1 MASYV
6 HPDNQQLLWNVLQKT
21 PLVQQFFSN
30 YDVAY
35 KEKWF
40 KSVIQMFYEKNKHMP
55 GDIHMLNQL
64 NRETLSYMLSSIQD
78 RAQPQP
84 QPQPQYNITSVPL
97 PTQPE
102 IISRENTHNARQEIL
117 NSQLAQR
124 QKEYDS
130 MMQRPTQSEI
140 DFREK
145 ELDAAIPN
153 MEELVQHHIKQRE
166 EELRQ
171 YQPPAAA
178 VLHVQEPVQAPTQ
191 SVAAQIQPEK
201 RPLIIENPAFQNIQF
216 EIEELPGSSQQKKN
230 VSWASD
236 APVIHDSIHTIMN
249 VSDDI
254 MERMNM
260 QHQEINT
267 LRTVVF
273 ELTKDIQVLKQ
284 ELAMVVSKISG

>member
-30 YDVAY
+30 YDVAF

-55 GDIHMLNQL
+55 MDIQMLNQL

-78 RAQPQP
+78 RAQPESQS
-84 QPQPQYNITSVPL
+84 QPQYNITTAAV

-171 YQPPAAA
+171 YQPP
-178 VLHVQEPVQAPTQ
+178 VLAQAP
-191 SVAAQIQPEK
+191 EK
-201 RPLIIENPAFQNIQF
+201 HPLVIENPAFQNIQF
-216 EIEELPGSSQQKKN
+216 EVEELPGSSQQKKN

-236 APVIHDSIHTIMN
+236 APVIHDSIHTIMY

-284 ELAMVVSKISG
+284 ELAMVVSKISV

>member
-6 HPDNQQLLWNVLQKT
+6 HPENQQLLWNVLEQT
-21 PLVQQFFSN
+21 AFVQQFFSN
-30 YDVAY
+30 YDAAY

-40 KSVIQMFYEKNKHMP
+40 KSVIQMFYEKNKHMSL
-55 GDIHMLNQL
+55 DIHGLNQW
-64 NRETLSYMLSSIQD
+64 NRETLSYMLSSIQE
-78 RAQPQP
+78 RSK
-84 QPQPQYNITSVPL
+84 SVPIL
-97 PTQPE
+97 PQQPE
-102 IISRENTHNARQEIL
+102 ILSRENTHQARQEIL

-130 MMQRPTQSEI
+130 MMQRPTPSEI

-145 ELDAAIPN
+145 ELDTAIPN
-153 MEELVQHHIKQRE
+153 MDELIKHHMQQRE
-166 EELRQ
+166 EELKQ
-171 YQPPAAA
+171 YQPRS
-178 VLHVQEPVQAPTQ
+178 LVQED
-191 SVAAQIQPEK
+191 QPS
-201 RPLIIENPAFQNIQF
+201 PNIKF
-216 EIEELPGSSQQKKN
+216 EVEELAHSETQRKN
-230 VSWASD
+230 VSWATD

-273 ELTKDIQVLKQ
+273 ELTKDIQVLKR
-284 ELAMVVSKISG
+284 EISSIVSKNSV

>member
-1 MASYV
+1 
-6 HPDNQQLLWNVLQKT
+6 
-21 PLVQQFFSN
+21 
-30 YDVAY
+30 
-35 KEKWF
+35 
-40 KSVIQMFYEKNKHMP
+40 
-55 GDIHMLNQL
+55 
-64 NRETLSYMLSSIQD
+64 
-78 RAQPQP
+78 
-84 QPQPQYNITSVPL
+84 VPL

-178 VLHVQEPVQAPTQ
+178 ALHVQEPVQAPTQ

>member
-55 GDIHMLNQL
+55 MDIQMLNQL

-78 RAQPQP
+78 RAQPEP
-84 QPQPQYNITSVPL
+84 QTQYNITSAPL

-130 MMQRPTQSEI
+130 MIQRPTQSEI

-171 YQPPAAA
+171 YQPPALAQA
-178 VLHVQEPVQAPTQ
+178 PTPVQAEP
-191 SVAAQIQPEK
+191 VRKPENH
-201 RPLIIENPAFQNIQF
+201 PLVIENPAFQNIQF
-216 EIEELPGSSQQKKN
+216 EVEELPGSSQQKKN

-273 ELTKDIQVLKQ
+273 ELTKDIQMLKQ
-284 ELAMVVSKISG
+284 ELAMLVSKISV

>member
-30 YDVAY
+30 YDVTY

-40 KSVIQMFYEKNKHMP
+40 KSVIQMFYEKNKHMTM
-55 GDIHMLNQL
+55 DIHMLNQL

-78 RAQPQP
+78 RAQPQV
-84 QPQPQYNITSVPL
+84 QPQPQYKIASVPL

-130 MMQRPTQSEI
+130 MMQRPSQSEI

-171 YQPPAAA
+171 YQPPTP
-178 VLHVQEPVQAPTQ
+178 LHVQEPATE
-191 SVAAQIQPEK
+191 QIQLEK
-201 RPLIIENPAFQNIQF
+201 RPLIIENPAFQTIQF
-216 EIEELPGSSQQKKN
+216 EVEELPGSSQQKKN

>member
-30 YDVAY
+30 YDVAF

-55 GDIHMLNQL
+55 MDIQMLNQL

-78 RAQPQP
+78 RAQPPVQP
-84 QPQPQYNITSVPL
+84 QSQYNITNVPL
-97 PTQPE
+97 PAQPE

-117 NSQLAQR
+117 NSQLTQR

-171 YQPPAAA
+171 YQPPAPT
-178 VLHVQEPVQAPTQ
+178 PVQP
-191 SVAAQIQPEK
+191 VAVRDPENH
-201 RPLIIENPAFQNIQF
+201 PLVIENPAFQNIQF
-216 EIEELPGSSQQKKN
+216 EVEELPGSSQQKKN

-284 ELAMVVSKISG
+284 ELAMVVSKILV

>member
-30 YDVAY
+30 YDVAF

-55 GDIHMLNQL
+55 MDIQMLNQL

-78 RAQPQP
+78 RAQPQTNHAP
-84 QPQPQYNITSVPL
+84 TTAVV

-171 YQPPAAA
+171 YQPP
-178 VLHVQEPVQAPTQ
+178 VLAQAP
-191 SVAAQIQPEK
+191 ENH
-201 RPLIIENPAFQNIQF
+201 PLVIENPAFQNIQF
-216 EIEELPGSSQQKKN
+216 EVEELPGSSQQKKN

-284 ELAMVVSKISG
+284 EFAMVVSKISV

>member
-30 YDVAY
+30 YDVAF

-40 KSVIQMFYEKNKHMP
+40 KSVIQMFYEKNKHVPM
-55 GDIHMLNQL
+55 DIQMLNQL

-78 RAQPQP
+78 RAQPEP
-84 QPQPQYNITSVPL
+84 QPQPQYNITTATVPA
-97 PTQPE
+97 QPE

-130 MMQRPTQSEI
+130 MMQRPNQSEI

-171 YQPPAAA
+171 YQPTALAPA
-178 VLHVQEPVQAPTQ
+178 PVQAEP
-191 SVAAQIQPEK
+191 VRKPENH
-201 RPLIIENPAFQNIQF
+201 PLVIENPAFQNIQF
-216 EIEELPGSSQQKKN
+216 EVEELPGSSQQKKN

-284 ELAMVVSKISG
+284 ELAMVMSKISV

>member
-30 YDVAY
+30 YDVAF

-55 GDIHMLNQL
+55 MDIQMLNQL

-78 RAQPQP
+78 RAQPESQS
-84 QPQPQYNITSVPL
+84 QPQYNITTAAV

-171 YQPPAAA
+171 YQPP
-178 VLHVQEPVQAPTQ
+178 VLAQAP
-191 SVAAQIQPEK
+191 ENH
-201 RPLIIENPAFQNIQF
+201 PLVIENPAFQNIQF
-216 EIEELPGSSQQKKN
+216 EVEELPGSSQQKKN

-284 ELAMVVSKISG
+284 ELAMVVSKISV

>member
-1 MASYV
+1 
-6 HPDNQQLLWNVLQKT
+6 
-21 PLVQQFFSN
+21 
-30 YDVAY
+30 
-35 KEKWF
+35 
-40 KSVIQMFYEKNKHMP
+40 MFYEKNKHMP
-55 GDIHMLNQL
+55 MDIQMLNQL

-78 RAQPQP
+78 RAQPESQS
-84 QPQPQYNITSVPL
+84 QPQYNITTTAVPA
-97 PTQPE
+97 QPE

-130 MMQRPTQSEI
+130 MMQRPNQSEI

-171 YQPPAAA
+171 YQPPALAQ
-178 VLHVQEPVQAPTQ
+178 VQGQAPMQMQT
-191 SVAAQIQPEK
+191 QIQQEK
-201 RPLIIENPAFQNIQF
+201 PSLVIENPAFQNIQF
-216 EIEELPGSSQQKKN
+216 EVEELPGSSQQKKN

-273 ELTKDIQVLKQ
+273 ELTKDIQVLRQ
-284 ELAMVVSKISG
+284 ELAMVVSKISV

>member
-30 YDVAY
+30 YDVTY

-40 KSVIQMFYEKNKHMP
+40 KSVIQMFYEKNKHMTM
-55 GDIHMLNQL
+55 DIHMLNQL

-84 QPQPQYNITSVPL
+84 QPQPQYNITSLPL
-97 PTQPE
+97 AQPE
-102 IISRENTHNARQEIL
+102 IVS
-117 NSQLAQR
+117 
-124 QKEYDS
+124 
-130 MMQRPTQSEI
+130 SEI

-171 YQPPAAA
+171 YQPPATAP
-178 VLHVQEPVQAPTQ
+178 LRVQEPVQSPA
-191 SVAAQIQPEK
+191 AAQIQLEK

-216 EIEELPGSSQQKKN
+216 EVEELPGSSQQKKN

>member
-1 MASYV
+1 
-6 HPDNQQLLWNVLQKT
+6 
-21 PLVQQFFSN
+21 
-30 YDVAY
+30 
-35 KEKWF
+35 
-40 KSVIQMFYEKNKHMP
+40 
-55 GDIHMLNQL
+55 
-64 NRETLSYMLSSIQD
+64 
-78 RAQPQP
+78 
-84 QPQPQYNITSVPL
+84 
-97 PTQPE
+97 
-102 IISRENTHNARQEIL
+102 
-117 NSQLAQR
+117 
-124 QKEYDS
+124 
-130 MMQRPTQSEI
+130 
-140 DFREK
+140 
-145 ELDAAIPN
+145 

-171 YQPPAAA
+171 YQPP
-178 VLHVQEPVQAPTQ
+178 VVAPLQPQTQ

-216 EIEELPGSSQQKKN
+216 EVEELSGSAQQKKN

>member
-30 YDVAY
+30 YDVAF

-55 GDIHMLNQL
+55 MDIQMLNQL

-78 RAQPQP
+78 RAQPESQS
-84 QPQPQYNITSVPL
+84 QPQYNITTTAVPA
-97 PTQPE
+97 QPE

-171 YQPPAAA
+171 YQPPALAQA
-178 VLHVQEPVQAPTQ
+178 QE
-191 SVAAQIQPEK
+191 K
-201 RPLIIENPAFQNIQF
+201 HPLVIENPAFQNIQF
-216 EIEELPGSSQQKKN
+216 EVEELPSSSQQKKN

-273 ELTKDIQVLKQ
+273 ELKKDIQVLKQ
-284 ELAMVVSKISG
+284 ELAMVVSKISV

>member
-30 YDVAY
+30 YDVAF

-55 GDIHMLNQL
+55 MDIQMLNQL

-78 RAQPQP
+78 RAQPPVQP
-84 QPQPQYNITSVPL
+84 QSQYNITNVPL
-97 PTQPE
+97 PAQPE

-117 NSQLAQR
+117 NSQLTQR

-171 YQPPAAA
+171 YQPTALAQAPT
-178 VLHVQEPVQAPTQ
+178 PVQAEP
-191 SVAAQIQPEK
+191 VREPK
-201 RPLIIENPAFQNIQF
+201 NHPLVIENPAFQNIQF
-216 EIEELPGSSQQKKN
+216 EVEELPISSQQKKN

-284 ELAMVVSKISG
+284 ELANVVSKISG

>member
-30 YDVAY
+30 YDVAF

-55 GDIHMLNQL
+55 MDIQMLNQL

-78 RAQPQP
+78 RAQPESP
-84 QPQPQYNITSVPL
+84 AQPQYNITTAAV

-171 YQPPAAA
+171 YQPP
-178 VLHVQEPVQAPTQ
+178 VLAQAP
-191 SVAAQIQPEK
+191 ENH
-201 RPLIIENPAFQNIQF
+201 PLVIENPAFQNIQF
-216 EIEELPGSSQQKKN
+216 EVEELPGSLQQKKN

-284 ELAMVVSKISG
+284 ELAMVVSKISV